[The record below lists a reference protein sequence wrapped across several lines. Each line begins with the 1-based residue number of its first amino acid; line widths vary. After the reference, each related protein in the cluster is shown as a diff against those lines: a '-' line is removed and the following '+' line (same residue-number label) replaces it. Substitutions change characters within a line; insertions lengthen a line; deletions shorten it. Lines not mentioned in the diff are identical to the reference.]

1 MKSYTEPIHVGG
13 VGEIL
18 HLSGSTT
25 GVKCVENAIKKDQNK
40 APVHLVPSQCIIGVA
55 KVMGFGQD
63 KYDEYNYRKGDG
75 LDYMRLYDAAQRHM
89 LAWSLGED
97 IDPESGLPHLDHAAA
112 SIMMLKDLQSRG
124 GKNDN
129 RPKLPNF
136 FHDDL
141 KDSGR
146 SLHSCL

>member
-1 MKSYTEPIHVGG
+1 MKFYTEPTG
-13 VGEIL
+13 VL
-18 HLSGSTT
+18 TQQTSRLSGNITD
-25 GVKCVENAIKKDQNK
+25 VRCVEKAIKKDLNK
-40 APVHLVPSQCIIGVA
+40 APIHLVPSQCIIGVA

-63 KYDEYNYRKGDG
+63 KYDEYNYRKGEG

-124 GKNDN
+124 GKHDN
-129 RPKLPNF
+129 RPVLPNF
-136 FHDDL
+136 SYDEMTGND
-141 KDSGR
+141 KSPQ
-146 SLHSCL
+146 SC

>member
-1 MKSYTEPIHVGG
+1 MNFYTDPMIVGPQ
-13 VGEIL
+13 EMSF
-18 HLSGSTT
+18 LSGNTAD
-25 GVKCVENAIKKDQNK
+25 VKCVEKAIKKDQDK
-40 APVHLVPSQCIIGVA
+40 APIHLVPSQCIIGVA
-55 KVMGFGQD
+55 KVMGYGKD
-63 KYDEYNYRKGDG
+63 KYDEYNYRKGEG

-112 SIMMLKDLQSRG
+112 SIMMLHDLQSRG

-136 FHDDL
+136 FDNDM

-146 SLHSCL
+146 SLQSCL

>member
-1 MKSYTEPIHVGG
+1 MNFYTDPMIVGPQ
-13 VGEIL
+13 EMSF
-18 HLSGSTT
+18 LSGNTT
-25 GVKCVENAIKKDQNK
+25 DVKCVEKAIKKDQDK
-40 APVHLVPSQCIIGVA
+40 APIHLVPSQCIIGVA
-55 KVMGFGQD
+55 KVMGYGKD
-63 KYDEYNYRKGDG
+63 KYDEYNYRKGEG

-112 SIMMLKDLQSRG
+112 SIMMLSDLQSRG

-136 FHDDL
+136 FDSDM

-146 SLHSCL
+146 SLQSCL

>member
-1 MKSYTEPIHVGG
+1 MKFSIDHMTAATPKELYLYGN
-13 VGEIL
+13 
-18 HLSGSTT
+18 TT
-25 GVKCVENAIKKDQNK
+25 DVKCVEKAIKKDQDK
-40 APVHLVPSQCIIGVA
+40 APIHLVPSQCIIGVA

-63 KYDEYNYRKGDG
+63 KYDEYNYRKGEG

-112 SIMMLKDLQSRG
+112 SIMMLSDLQSRG

-136 FHDDL
+136 FYNDM

-146 SLHSCL
+146 SLQSCS

>member
-1 MKSYTEPIHVGG
+1 MIVNLPET
-13 VGEIL
+13 L
-18 HLSGSTT
+18 NLSGNTANV
-25 GVKCVENAIKKDQNK
+25 GCVVKAIKKDQNK
-40 APVHLVPSQCIIGVA
+40 APIHLVPPQCIIGVA

-63 KYDEYNYRKGDG
+63 KYDEYNYRKGEG

-89 LAWSLGED
+89 IAWSLGED

-129 RPKLPNF
+129 RPKMSNF
-136 FHDDL
+136 SYSDMLNND
-141 KDSGR
+141 K
-146 SLHSCL
+146 SLQNC